1 MKRFRISVTR
11 AQYVRTFVRAAVV
24 AATAFGLRL
33 SVDQVAAVYGV
44 TEAALQLVI
53 VEKASAA

>member
-1 MKRFRISVTR
+1 MKRLRISVAR
-11 AQYVRTFVRAAVV
+11 AQYVRALVRAAVV

-44 TEAALQLVI
+44 IEAALQLVV
-53 VEKASAA
+53 VEKPST